1 MSLTKDVNNS
11 LLKSSISI
19 SENYKNNLDA
29 SAKRLLPDEVE
40 SRISETGVQELPI
53 DSIKGMMMIDE
64 IPVYHTCHPKQSKD
78 Q

>member
-1 MSLTKDVNNS
+1 MGLTKDVNNS

-29 SAKRLLPDEVE
+29 SAKRLSPDEVE
-40 SRISETGVQELPI
+40 PRINEAGVQELPI
-53 DSIKGMMMIDE
+53 DSIKGMMIEE
-64 IPVYHTCHPKQSKD
+64 IPVYRTRHPKESKD

>member
-1 MSLTKDVNNS
+1 MGLTKDVNNS

-29 SAKRLLPDEVE
+29 SAKRLSPDEVE

-53 DSIKGMMMIDE
+53 DSIKGMMIEE
-64 IPVYHTCHPKQSKD
+64 IPVYRTCHPKESKD